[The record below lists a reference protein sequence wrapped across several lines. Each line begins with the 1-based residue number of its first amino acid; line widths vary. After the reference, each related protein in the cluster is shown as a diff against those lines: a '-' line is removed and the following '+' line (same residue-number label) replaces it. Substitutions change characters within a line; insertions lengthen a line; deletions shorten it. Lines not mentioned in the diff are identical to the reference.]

1 MKLFDNIFIPFIAA
15 LALTVVGCNESKN
28 STKNST
34 ENKAALS
41 RETSAK
47 VETPAVEGTKT
58 IALANGA
65 SVTWIQDNEGKKFM
79 PRELCG
85 VGSF

>member
-15 LALTVVGCNESKN
+15 LAFAVVGCNESQN
-28 STKNST
+28 FTKESAESKT
-34 ENKAALS
+34 ASGQEAP
-41 RETSAK
+41 AK

-65 SVTWIQDNEGKKFM
+65 VVT
-79 PRELCG
+79 
-85 VGSF
+85 